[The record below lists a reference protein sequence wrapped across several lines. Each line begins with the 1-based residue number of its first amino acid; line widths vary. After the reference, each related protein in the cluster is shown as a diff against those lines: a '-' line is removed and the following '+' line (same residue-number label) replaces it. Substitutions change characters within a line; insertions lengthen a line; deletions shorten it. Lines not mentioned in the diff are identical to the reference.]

1 MHSFVAVDQ
10 FGDVDVA
17 GDGDEGVGFCRVRR
31 VWPVIWVE
39 RKSIL
44 LRTDLGGF
52 GEVPRSR
59 TITQRKGV
67 YEDLSANVHVL
78 CDLQKIGMTS
88 QRWGDQL
95 SIKLYQDASYG
106 QRQLF
111 EFIVR
116 FNAFSAI
123 ENLL

>member
-1 MHSFVAVDQ
+1 MAF
-10 FGDVDVA
+10 
-17 GDGDEGVGFCRVRR
+17 
-31 VWPVIWVE
+31 
-39 RKSIL
+39 L
-44 LRTDLGGF
+44 
-52 GEVPRSR
+52 
-59 TITQRKGV
+59 
-67 YEDLSANVHVL
+67 EDLSANIHVL

-95 SIKLYQDASYG
+95 SIKLYEDASYG

>member
-1 MHSFVAVDQ
+1 
-10 FGDVDVA
+10 
-17 GDGDEGVGFCRVRR
+17 
-31 VWPVIWVE
+31 
-39 RKSIL
+39 
-44 LRTDLGGF
+44 
-52 GEVPRSR
+52 
-59 TITQRKGV
+59 
-67 YEDLSANVHVL
+67 
-78 CDLQKIGMTS
+78 MTS

-111 EFIVR
+111 KFIVR

>member
-1 MHSFVAVDQ
+1 LTCGFAGV
-10 FGDVDVA
+10 FG
-17 GDGDEGVGFCRVRR
+17 G
-31 VWPVIWVE
+31 I
-39 RKSIL
+39 IL
-44 LRTDLGGF
+44 GAY
-52 GEVPRSR
+52 
-59 TITQRKGV
+59 KGV
-67 YEDLSANVHVL
+67 YQELSANLYVL

-111 EFIVR
+111 EFIVG
-116 FNAFSAI
+116 FNAFGAI